1 MCANDR
7 RRTYREAICAKPSR
21 GSSPSPIACLSRWL
35 NTSPNTASIG
45 IIETLAAERTRR
57 LTPLQLARLLRSAAA
72 EKKAWDPVVIDVR
85 DQTSVA
91 DYFVICEGETD
102 RQVRA
107 IADAMVEAAK
117 ARDRRPLAI
126 DGYQDAGWILL
137 DFDSVLAHVF
147 LPGER
152 SYYDLE
158 SLWAPAAKR
167 RRKAESA

>member
-1 MCANDR
+1 M
-7 RRTYREAICAKPSR
+7 
-21 GSSPSPIACLSRWL
+21 
-35 NTSPNTASIG
+35 
-45 IIETLAAERTRR
+45 AAPRKT
-57 LTPLQLARLLRSAAA
+57 TPLQLARLLKGAAA
-72 EKKAWDPVVIDVR
+72 DKKAWDPVVIDVR
-85 DQTSVA
+85 EQTSVA

-107 IADAMVEAAK
+107 IADGMVEAAR
-117 ARDRRPLAI
+117 ARQVRPLAV
-126 DGYQDAGWILL
+126 DGYSDAAWILL

-167 RRKAESA
+167 RRKAVSA